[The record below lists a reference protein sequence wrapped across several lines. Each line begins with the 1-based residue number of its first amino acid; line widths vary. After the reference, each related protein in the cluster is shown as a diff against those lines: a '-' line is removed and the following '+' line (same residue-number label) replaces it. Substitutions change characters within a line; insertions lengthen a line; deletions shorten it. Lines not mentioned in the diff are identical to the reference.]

1 MCDKC
6 GRAIVTRGLPSK
18 GAAPHRAGSKE
29 GGSSEDE
36 CAIPGRWGPFQPLSG
51 GAQQLNSQPL
61 RLIADPVTLGRG
73 GRVMW
78 ERGAESF
85 QGVLTHRRAKCDLA
99 RRSGGL
105 AATQG

>member
-1 MCDKC
+1 VCE
-6 GRAIVTRGLPSK
+6 P
-18 GAAPHRAGSKE
+18 GSK
-29 GGSSEDE
+29 
-36 CAIPGRWGPFQPLSG
+36 RGPFQPLSG